1 VLDDATEEGQN
12 CRMPIIRA
20 AVRSDADGIG
30 EAHAEA
36 WRVGY
41 ADLFPADQLEAA
53 VDLRRRMWS
62 GLVGGSALPGTLLV
76 AEEDRDVL
84 GFIHFGVS
92 AESPRLGEVFG
103 FYVHPSSWGSGTGR
117 DLMAPAVTSMAD
129 SFDRAVLWTHSDAG
143 RAQRFYAKSGWTR
156 TGNEHRVSTWDGLE
170 YPAIEYERL
179 LGPGNQNP
187 VATGR

>member
-1 VLDDATEEGQN
+1 MTQPRKGQSY
-12 CRMPIIRA
+12 RVPIIRA

-36 WRVGY
+36 WRLGY

-53 VDLRRRMWS
+53 VDHRRRMWS
-62 GLVGGSALPGTLLV
+62 GLVGDSGLAGTLLV
-76 AEEDRDVL
+76 AEEYGDVL

-92 AESPRLGEVFG
+92 AENPELGEVYG

-129 SFDRAVLWTHSDAG
+129 SFDRTVLWTHSGAG
-143 RAQRFYAKSGWTR
+143 RAPRFYAKSGWTR
-156 TGNEHRVSTWDGLE
+156 TGHEQRVSTWDGLE
-170 YPAIEYERL
+170 YPATEYARL
-179 LGPGNQNP
+179 LGPGDQRQ